1 MLRSKTDFAEQKITL
16 SFPSVGATEDIMIAA
31 CLAKGTTTI
40 INAAREPEIC
50 DLADYLNSCGADIS
64 GAGEGVVVIEGVS
77 SLCGSVHTII
87 PDRIV
92 AATLMSCAAVTGSK
106 IILNGIISSHLA
118 ALIPIFKNAGC
129 KIRISDGNLEINAPE
144 RLKSMKTIQNDA
156 VSGLSH
162 GRTGA
167 LACNSVCCRRN
178 NGFC

>member
-1 MLRSKTDFAEQKITL
+1 MLRSKRTL
-16 SFPSVGATEDIMIAA
+16 RNKDNAFVPECGCNRRYYDCRLS
-31 CLAKGTTTI
+31 CKGTTTI

-106 IILNGIISSHLA
+106 LYLT
-118 ALIPIFKNAGC
+118 
-129 KIRISDGNLEINAPE
+129 E
-144 RLKSMKTIQNDA
+144 
-156 VSGLSH
+156 
-162 GRTGA
+162 
-167 LACNSVCCRRN
+167 
-178 NGFC
+178 